1 MSQGDDPENV
11 VFLEEHRIRSEQ
23 EFSDEQVAYVEA
35 LWGRETW
42 AFNVAIR
49 DLEVMRRGSE
59 DKSLRP
65 PETYHEVEQVVRHI
79 RALANE
85 VSRFYG
91 IEDLV
96 RREDDFGPE

>member
-1 MSQGDDPENV
+1 MEDDDKV
-11 VFLEEHRIRSEQ
+11 VFLEEHRIRSEK

-35 LWGRETW
+35 LWGRTTW

-49 DLEVMRRGSE
+49 DLERLRRGSE

-65 PETYHEVEQVVRHI
+65 PETYHEVQQVVLHI

-85 VSRFYG
+85 VARFYG
-91 IEDLV
+91 IGALV
-96 RREDDFGPE
+96 REEDDFGRE